1 MNQKS
6 VRQRLLNFAIAVFVF
21 GTSATVTASSAWSQ
35 NINLFRPS
43 YSWIAEGSE
52 AVLRTAYLELGIDI
66 TVEPM
71 PAQVA
76 LQRSLAGESDGEVH
90 RVYAL
95 GEQTSVL
102 IRVPTPIG
110 NIVTVAVLAP
120 GSGITIAEPEE
131 LANYRVGR
139 VDGVLHA
146 QMLAEGLEN
155 VQVFGDQAAML
166 DAVASGQIDVGLED
180 IVSMRL
186 INAERSTEETFAI
199 SEPLQLIP
207 FYHYL
212 NERHADL
219 VPRIDAVLSRMAD
232 DGALFAIRDVFEQ
245 EYLADNFD

>member
-1 MNQKS
+1 MKNH
-6 VRQRLLNFAIAVFVF
+6 LIHHILAMAIFGVTAVFNV
-21 GTSATVTASSAWSQ
+21 SAAWSQ
-35 NINLFRPS
+35 NIHLFRPS

-110 NIVTVAVLAP
+110 SIATVAVLAP
-120 GSGITIAEPEE
+120 GSDITISAPEE
-131 LANYRVGR
+131 LAHYRVGR

-155 VQVFGDQAAML
+155 VQVFGDQADML
-166 DAVASGQIDVGLED
+166 DAVASGRIDVGLED
-180 IVSMRL
+180 TISMRL
-186 INAERSTEETFAI
+186 TNAERSAEEPFAI

-219 VPRIDAVLSRMAD
+219 VPRIDAILSRMAD
-232 DGALFAIRDVFEQ
+232 DGVLFAIRDVFEQ
-245 EYLADNFD
+245 EYLAENFD